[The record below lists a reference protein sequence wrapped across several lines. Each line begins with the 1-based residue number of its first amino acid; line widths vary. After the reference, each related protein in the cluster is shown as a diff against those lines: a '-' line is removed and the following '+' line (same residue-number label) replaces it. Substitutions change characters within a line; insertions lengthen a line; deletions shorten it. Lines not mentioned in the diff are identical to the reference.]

1 MKWSEL
7 KWNYPGKSWS
17 LSTLY
22 QPNTHIAVLVCF
34 GCLRATSELSLPNP
48 KDSLLPGADRKSV
61 RGPSQGG
68 VQKSEVAKQPIS
80 IRTISH
86 TKHVSRTGTFTSQE
100 IFEIHK
106 LPCFFCVTSIRTLGR
121 TASAVG
127 VTVELCSRRASISQ
141 RSSLTP
147 KRSCKGGECMEGI
160 FMNMARL
167 WFLSRCFLN
176 SVFSFWNMIL
186 YSYIHNRIR
195 IDIEYTY
202 SMISTLL
209 LSSLQTFSVPA
220 FFTVQH
226 FPQSTFAWPS
236 KEGLVSTFANLH
248 WFITLW
254 FPVTG
259 TMRMRWVGDYLIANF
274 RCTAMGST
282 IRCSTLDEG
291 FQVPT
296 VDGWNPA

>member
-1 MKWSEL
+1 MWVEL
-7 KWNYPGKSWS
+7 ELLHLKKFLKYINNYP
-17 LSTLY
+17 
-22 QPNTHIAVLVCF
+22 V
-34 GCLRATSELSLPNP
+34 
-48 KDSLLPGADRKSV
+48 
-61 RGPSQGG
+61 
-68 VQKSEVAKQPIS
+68 
-80 IRTISH
+80 
-86 TKHVSRTGTFTSQE
+86 
-100 IFEIHK
+100 
-106 LPCFFCVTSIRTLGR
+106 FFCDIDLYPSTDGF
-121 TASAVG
+121 
-127 VTVELCSRRASISQ
+127 SRRCYRGALQ
-141 RSSLTP
+141 PEGVHFTAQLFDTEEVLQ
-147 KRSCKGGECMEGI
+147 GGECMEGI

-186 YSYIHNRIR
+186 YAYIHNRIR

-202 SMISTLL
+202 IMINTLL
-209 LSSLQTFSVPA
+209 LSLLQTFGVPA

-236 KEGLVSTFANLH
+236 KEGLLSTFADLH

-291 FQVPT
+291 FQVPA